1 MIKPII
7 IAAKIKAYRKEKEI
21 SMDRVEEELDIDQIR
36 QYDIETASVVPTKQ
50 ELDGYASLFQVPVTA
65 LIG

>member
-21 SMDRVEEELDIDQIR
+21 SMDKVEEELNIDQIR
-36 QYDIETASVVPTKQ
+36 QYDIETASVVPTKK
-50 ELDGYASLFQVPVTA
+50 ELTGYADLFQIPLTA
-65 LIG
+65 LIN